1 MENLEEEK
9 RRAAVWLLLNL
20 QKVELKEQVE
30 RKGKVQR
37 EQMKKKGKNRSQL
50 QRDLKST
57 TMSVFFI

>member
-1 MENLEEEK
+1 MESLEEEK

-37 EQMKKKGKNRSQL
+37 EQMKKKGKKL
-50 QRDLKST
+50 YKKK
-57 TMSVFFI
+57 